1 MKVKDRDNGS
11 GWTPE
16 DLRDGTGIFFWFT
29 PTDIWGNRHR
39 RPMTCEFYH
48 SLWRFWPMTITN
60 EEKAD
65 LIVNAYRII
74 HQAQV
79 TQRRNGN
86 LKALSDEARLT
97 ILHEIPRADAI
108 PKDGFPSEDKI
119 RYPDFLSAGEIEDR
133 IKAELERLQLTEWF
147 KLYCDTQQVTP

>member
-1 MKVKDRDNGS
+1 MKVRDDNYVS
-11 GWTPE
+11 GYLAE
-16 DLRDGTGIFFWFT
+16 DLRDGTKLFFWYEHSAA
-29 PTDIWGNRHR
+29 GRQSMECHV
-39 RPMTCEFYH
+39 YH
-48 SLWRFWPMTITN
+48 AVWRLWPMTITN
-60 EEKAD
+60 EEKAS

-86 LKALSDEARLT
+86 LKELSDEARLT

-119 RYPDFLSAGEIEDR
+119 KYPDCLSAGEIEDR

-147 KLYCDTQQVTP
+147 KLYSDTQQVTP